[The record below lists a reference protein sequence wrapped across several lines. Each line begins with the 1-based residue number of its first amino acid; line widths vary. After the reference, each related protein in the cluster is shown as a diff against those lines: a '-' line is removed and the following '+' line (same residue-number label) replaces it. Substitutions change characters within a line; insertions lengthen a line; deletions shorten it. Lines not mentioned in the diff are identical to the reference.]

1 VVQTARPRW
10 RSCYGS
16 RDHPQPPLSLM
27 NFDLRLPLGLIFT
40 LYGIILVGTGLLSS
54 PEMIRQTLGQ
64 NVTLTWGFVQL
75 LFGLTM
81 LFLSRKRK

>member
-1 VVQTARPRW
+1 
-10 RSCYGS
+10 
-16 RDHPQPPLSLM
+16 M

-40 LYGIILVGTGLLSS
+40 IYGVILIGTGLAST

-64 NVTLTWGFVQL
+64 NITLTWGFVQL

-81 LFLSRKRK
+81 LFLSRRKN

>member
-1 VVQTARPRW
+1 
-10 RSCYGS
+10 
-16 RDHPQPPLSLM
+16 M

-40 LYGIILVGTGLLSS
+40 LYGVILVGTGLFSS

-81 LFLSRKRK
+81 LFLARKRR

>member
-1 VVQTARPRW
+1 
-10 RSCYGS
+10 
-16 RDHPQPPLSLM
+16 M

>member
-1 VVQTARPRW
+1 
-10 RSCYGS
+10 
-16 RDHPQPPLSLM
+16 M

-64 NVTLTWGFVQL
+64 NVTLTWGFVQF

>member
-1 VVQTARPRW
+1 
-10 RSCYGS
+10 
-16 RDHPQPPLSLM
+16 M

-40 LYGIILVGTGLLSS
+40 LYGIILVGTGLFSS

-64 NVTLTWGFVQL
+64 NVTLAWGFVQL

-81 LFLSRKRK
+81 LFLARKRK

>member
-1 VVQTARPRW
+1 
-10 RSCYGS
+10 
-16 RDHPQPPLSLM
+16 M

-81 LFLSRKRK
+81 LFLSRKR